1 MASLTRLTAS
11 ALVGAVMALAALSA
25 LDGAERAP
33 SVVVGEGLYMTNCA
47 SCHGKSA
54 KGDGSLA
61 EILRY
66 RPSDLTV
73 MARHNRGKFDRDK
86 VYRIIDGRK
95 PVIGH
100 GDTDM
105 PVWGDAFKC
114 PEQGYSE
121 KGARQCIEAVVDY
134 LKSIQ
139 VK

>member
-1 MASLTRLTAS
+1 MVALTRLAATV
-11 ALVGAVMALAALSA
+11 LVGTVLALAALRA
-25 LDGAERAP
+25 LDGAETAP
-33 SVVVGEGLYMTNCA
+33 SVVVGEGLFMTNCA

-61 EILRY
+61 EVLRY
-66 RPSDLTV
+66 RPSDLTLI
-73 MARHNRGKFDRDK
+73 ARHNRGKFDRDK

-95 PVIGH
+95 PVLGH

-105 PVWGDAFKC
+105 PVWGDVFKC
-114 PEQGYSE
+114 PEQGHSE
-121 KGARQCIEAVVDY
+121 KRARQCIEAVVDY